1 MANELGVSDTTVSRE
16 TSPRRSNFRTAS
28 QIRIADA
35 VASFGLMFVLASA
48 FRPFITAYMSIGAA
62 CELLD
67 KCVFVALLL
76 YPLVVRRS
84 PSCITFATLLFCLAV
99 CFSSFIN
106 GNLNQNV
113 LYSNLRIAL
122 LIYYFQVQ
130 FERFPRR
137 LLSVAFFVLAVICLW
152 DILSVAL
159 CPSGLFQDVRYENE
173 YHTVFLKGWVLGLKN
188 NHILWFLSLNLV
200 STLLDWSKSASIRPS
215 FRTVLCYAMTIAT
228 TSTMGSSTSTVVLSV
243 LLLLLCL
250 EPILGR
256 ARHIFNPRNVCVVL
270 ILAWAFLVLSSSLS
284 ILNGF
289 LMDAFGKDASFSGRN
304 LAWSETL
311 RLILDSPIVGYGTQS
326 ATQRALMLGSV
337 EYVNAHNQLLE
348 LLYVGG
354 LPLACIAA
362 FLPLLVSKPPA
373 GAQVGCA
380 HRMIVC
386 MVFIAL
392 GIEMLFEVIMTIPA
406 FWFILLL
413 AHYGCVSMPRGGVSY
428 GRL

>member
-1 MANELGVSDTTVSRE
+1 MSDATVSRE
-16 TSPRRSNFRTAS
+16 TSPWRSNLRTAS

-35 VASFGLMFVLASA
+35 VASLGLMLVLASA
-48 FRPFITAYMSIGAA
+48 FRPTITAYMSIGAA
-62 CELLD
+62 CDLLD

-76 YPLVVRRS
+76 YPLVSRRS
-84 PSCITFATLLFCLAV
+84 PSCITVATLLFCLAV
-99 CFSSFIN
+99 CLSSFIN
-106 GNLNQNV
+106 GNLSQDV

-122 LIYYFQVQ
+122 LVYYFQVQ

-137 LLSVAFFVLAVICLW
+137 LLLVAFFVLAAICLW
-152 DILSVAL
+152 DTLSVAL
-159 CPSGLFQDVRYENE
+159 YPNGLFQDVRYENE
-173 YHTVFLKGWVLGLKN
+173 YYTASLNGWVLGLKN
-188 NHILWFLSLNLV
+188 NHILWFLSLNVV
-200 STLLDWSKSASIRPS
+200 STLLDWSKNSSIRPS
-215 FRTVLCYAMTIAT
+215 FRTVVCYAATIAT
-228 TSTMGSSTSTVVLSV
+228 TATMGSSTSTVVLSV
-243 LLLLLCL
+243 LLVLLCL

-284 ILNGF
+284 ILNDF
-289 LMDAFGKDASFSGRN
+289 LMGAFGKDASFSGRN

-311 RLILDSPIVGYGTQS
+311 RMILDSPFVGYGTQT

-362 FLPLLVSKPPA
+362 FLPLLVARPPA
-373 GAQVGCA
+373 GAQAGSA
-380 HRMIVC
+380 HLMVVC
-386 MVFIAL
+386 MVFVAL
-392 GIEMLFEVIMTIPA
+392 GIEMLFEVIMNTPA
-406 FWFILLL
+406 FWFVLLL
-413 AHYGCVSMPRGGVSY
+413 AHYGCVSMRRGGGSH

>member
-1 MANELGVSDTTVSRE
+1 
-16 TSPRRSNFRTAS
+16 
-28 QIRIADA
+28 
-35 VASFGLMFVLASA
+35 
-48 FRPFITAYMSIGAA
+48 MSIGAA
-62 CELLD
+62 CDLLD
-67 KCVFVALLL
+67 KCVFFALLL
-76 YPLVVRRS
+76 YPLVVGRS
-84 PSCITFATLLFCLAV
+84 PSYITVATLLFCLAV

-137 LLSVAFFVLAVICLW
+137 LLSVTFFVLAVICLW

-159 CPSGLFQDVRYENE
+159 YPSGLFQDVRYENE
-173 YHTVFLKGWVLGLKN
+173 YHIVFLKGWVLGLKN
-188 NHILWFLSLNLV
+188 NHILWFLSLNVV
-200 STLLDWSKSASIRPS
+200 STLLDWSKNSSIRPS
-215 FRTVLCYAMTIAT
+215 FRTVVCYAATIAT
-228 TSTMGSSTSTVVLSV
+228 TATMGSSTSTVVLSV
-243 LLLLLCL
+243 LLVLLCL

-270 ILAWAFLVLSSSLS
+270 IFAWAFLVLSSSLS
-284 ILNGF
+284 VLNDF
-289 LMDAFGKDASFSGRN
+289 LMGAFGKDASFSGRN

-311 RLILDSPIVGYGTQS
+311 RMILDSPFVGYGTQT
-326 ATQRALMLGSV
+326 AAQRALMLGSV

-348 LLYVGG
+348 LLYIGG

-362 FLPLLVSKPPA
+362 FLPLLVARPPVSAQA
-373 GAQVGCA
+373 GSA
-380 HRMIVC
+380 HLMVVC
-386 MVFIAL
+386 MVFVAL
-392 GIEMLFEVIMTIPA
+392 GIEMLFEVIMTTPA

-413 AHYGCVSMPRGGVSY
+413 AHYGCVSMRRGGGSH